1 MTTHDTPIVDQ
12 TAIVIPA
19 YNAASHL
26 RDVIRR
32 CRAIIPNERIIVVD
46 DGSSDASFAIAHEEG
61 VTAIKHQEN
70 WGKGKAL
77 STGIHKAQEMGA
89 AYAFTI
95 DADGQH
101 DPKAIPGFLAHLQ
114 KTGADIIIGNRMSDV
129 RDMPWLRVRT
139 NRLTSWIISL
149 VAGQKIPDSQSGYR
163 LIKTALFVQIRL
175 ETRRY
180 EAESELLIK
189 ASKLGAKIEA
199 VPIETIYGEEVSSIH
214 PLIDTLRFF
223 RLVIK
228 SFFW

>member
-1 MTTHDTPIVDQ
+1 MKTEPYTLDQ

-26 RDVIRR
+26 RKVIER
-32 CRAIIPNERIIVVD
+32 CGTMMPRYRIIVVD
-46 DGSSDASFAIAHEEG
+46 DGSSDDTFDIAHEEG
-61 VTAIKHQEN
+61 VTTIKHQEN

-77 STGIHKAQEMGA
+77 STGIHKANEMGA

-101 DPKAIPGFLAHLQ
+101 DPKEIPKFLDHLQ
-114 KTGADIIIGNRMSDV
+114 RSGADIIIGNRMSNV
-129 RDMPWLRVRT
+129 RDMPWLRVKT
-139 NRLTSWIISL
+139 NRFTSWIVSL
-149 VAGQKIPDSQSGYR
+149 KAGQKIPDSQSGYR
-163 LIKTALFVQIRL
+163 MIKTSLFVKIHM
-175 ETRRY
+175 ETTRY

-189 ASKLGAKIEA
+189 ASKLGARIEA
-199 VPIETIYGEEVSSIH
+199 VPIETIYGEEVSAIN
-214 PLIDTLRFF
+214 PVMDTLRFF

>member
-1 MTTHDTPIVDQ
+1 MKKEPYMLDQ

-26 RDVIRR
+26 REVIQQ
-32 CRAIIPNERIIVVD
+32 CCAILPRDRIIVVD
-46 DGSSDASFAIAHEEG
+46 DGSSDETFAIAHAED
-61 VTAIKHQEN
+61 VTTIKHQEN

-77 STGIHKAQEMGA
+77 STGIQKAHEMGA

-101 DPKAIPGFLAHLQ
+101 DPAEIPSFLDHLQ
-114 KTGADIIIGNRMSDV
+114 KTDADIIIGNRMSDV

-139 NRLTSWIISL
+139 NRFTSWIVSL
-149 VAGQKIPDSQSGYR
+149 KAGQRIPDSQSGYR
-163 LIKTALFVQIRL
+163 MIKTSLFLKIRL
-175 ETRRY
+175 ETSRY
-180 EAESELLIK
+180 EAESEILIK
-189 ASKLGAKIEA
+189 ASKLGACIEA
-199 VPIETIYGEEVSSIH
+199 VPIETIYGEEISAIN
-214 PLIDTLRFF
+214 PFMDTIRFF

>member
-1 MTTHDTPIVDQ
+1 MLDK

-26 RDVIRR
+26 REVIQR
-32 CRAIIPNERIIVVD
+32 CSAILPRERIIVVD
-46 DGSSDASFAIAHEEG
+46 DGSSDDTFAIAHAED
-61 VTAIKHQEN
+61 VTTIKHQDN

-77 STGIHKAQEMGA
+77 STGILKAHEMGA

-101 DPKAIPGFLAHLQ
+101 DPQEIPSFLDHLQ
-114 KTGADIIIGNRMSDV
+114 KTDADIIIGNRMLDV

-139 NRLTSWIISL
+139 NRFTSWIVSL
-149 VAGQKIPDSQSGYR
+149 KAGQKIPDSQSGYR
-163 LIKTALFVQIRL
+163 MIKTSLFLKIRL
-175 ETRRY
+175 ETTRY
-180 EAESELLIK
+180 ETESEILFK
-189 ASKLGAKIEA
+189 AAKLGARIEA
-199 VPIETIYGEEVSSIH
+199 VPIATIYGEEISAIN
-214 PLIDTLRFF
+214 PFMDTIRFF